1 MDVDQKFHYHAIS
14 GTETAEKLSTDREEG
29 LSQRDVEERKE
40 KFGENKLPEK
50 GRKTAFK
57 IFIKQFKDFLIL
69 ILAIAAGISWYIG
82 GMADV
87 YIIAGVILFN
97 AIMGFVQEYR
107 AEKAIESIKE
117 LVKHMTTVIREGSE
131 SRVKASEV
139 VPGDLI
145 IISEGEAVPADAKI
159 LHAKDLRI
167 VEASLTGE
175 SVPSEK
181 KADENEKE
189 APLAERSSM
198 VYKGTQVARG

>member
-82 GMADV
+82 EMADV
-87 YIIAGVILFN
+87 YIILAVILFN

-107 AEKAIESIKE
+107 AEKAIESIKN
-117 LVKHMTTVIREGSE
+117 LVKKKAFVLREGKEKEIESE
-131 SRVKASEV
+131 EI
-139 VPGDLI
+139 VPGDI
-145 IISEGEAVPADAKI
+145 IVLKEGSTIPADGRLIKT
-159 LHAKDLRI
+159 KDLHTS
-167 VEASLTGE
+167 EASLT
-175 SVPSEK
+175 
-181 KADENEKE
+181 
-189 APLAERSSM
+189 
-198 VYKGTQVARG
+198 